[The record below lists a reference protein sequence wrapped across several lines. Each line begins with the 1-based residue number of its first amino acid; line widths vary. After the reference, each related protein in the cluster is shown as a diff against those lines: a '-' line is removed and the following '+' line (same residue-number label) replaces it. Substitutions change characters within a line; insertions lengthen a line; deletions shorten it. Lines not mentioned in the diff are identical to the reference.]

1 MIFKGE
7 NSNMPTHTSSHAKNI
22 NLQLKSIQ
30 LIFHLF
36 SNMYKSTYTK
46 IRYKIGLL
54 LLHVAFK
61 DVFT

>member
-1 MIFKGE
+1 MILKGE
-7 NSNMPTHTSSHAKNI
+7 NSKMPTHTSSHAQNT

-30 LIFHLF
+30 LTFHLF
-36 SNMYKSTYTK
+36 STIYKSTYTK
-46 IRYKIGLL
+46 IHYKIELK

>member
-1 MIFKGE
+1 
-7 NSNMPTHTSSHAKNI
+7 MPTHTSSHAQNT

-30 LIFHLF
+30 LTFHLY
-36 SNMYKSTYTK
+36 STMYKSTYTK
-46 IRYKIGLL
+46 IHYKIELI